1 MSSVNKKTN
10 INKYTLKGGNNNL
23 NPINNNQQKCLNNI
37 SHLKRDNQVN
47 FPEINAKYNKLTPVL
62 QIKHNNN
69 NSQEK
74 KIVENSKTSLSR
86 AKKDNKMNEKYKLS
100 KIISNDLTAKINATR
115 LLDSCNVTNETF
127 KSSQLNS
134 FKLDANIFFDNLN
147 KNNYKNLINS
157 NRVDKNNSI
166 NGKKYLSSR
175 KTCDNINSNNDSY
188 YNNNILNDNSTNHSN
203 LESKRETHSCV
214 KTEINDYYLKTPKD
228 NNIKLVLPNKNFFDK
243 KLIIK
248 SDKNDLFN
256 TPYGF
261 IRKNNDLLLAN
272 GSPEIKLK
280 CPDKKKN
287 KIFTEKIKLN
297 AINQKTN
304 NNNINTIKPSKNE
317 HIILESI
324 SNANSEDSKNKRT
337 FTINSKELNKNNIKQ
352 VKKNKSL
359 KCPEE
364 LHFYYITVLQEGK
377 KNEIEY
383 EGE

>member
-23 NPINNNQQKCLNNI
+23 NPINNNQQKYLNNI
-37 SHLKRDNQVN
+37 SHLKKDNQVN

-147 KNNYKNLINS
+147 KNN
-157 NRVDKNNSI
+157 SI

-261 IRKNNDLLLAN
+261 ITKNNDLLLAN
-272 GSPEIKLK
+272 GSPEIK
-280 CPDKKKN
+280 
-287 KIFTEKIKLN
+287 
-297 AINQKTN
+297 
-304 NNNINTIKPSKNE
+304 
-317 HIILESI
+317 
-324 SNANSEDSKNKRT
+324 
-337 FTINSKELNKNNIKQ
+337 
-352 VKKNKSL
+352 L